1 MGSHQCPD
9 SLMKIVLPRSI
20 AFATDGRFIAILFA
34 GIFLFSSLGAY
45 TSYSEGEWTG
55 VTYMLWFDQTIIN
68 TMIVVML
75 ALLVRPSFRIIYIA
89 IALVGGETLYSNML
103 LINCLHGWLSGFG
116 SYHDLLGRHATRAV
130 NPQYAMLIVYAVS
143 WLGLLGTVLAKT
155 TRSFDRLMCLVAATA
170 ILATFALFHTFLIG
184 GLAHATNREK
194 EIVTAAFQTVDEA
207 AFRDRCRSMMLRC
220 QAFDRMGDLT
230 DRETHEPMLKGPQ
243 RTITDIISSGSTFQ
257 RPFVWSE
264 QQAAGDGKNTFVA
277 GVVATKEQVL
287 LAMSGDRFAET
298 VDYEGERFII
308 QSLAA
313 HVTWFL
319 VFIGISAIHRRV
331 ARPKVRKLLGPN
343 AFH

>member
-1 MGSHQCPD
+1 
-9 SLMKIVLPRSI
+9 MKIVLPRQL
-20 AFATDGRFIAILFA
+20 AFVGDARFISALFA
-34 GIFLFSSLGAY
+34 GIFVFSALGAY

-55 VTYMLWFDQTIIN
+55 VTFMLWVDQTIIN

-75 ALLVRPSFRIIYIA
+75 ALLVRPSFRIIYVA
-89 IALVGGETLYSNML
+89 IALVAGEALYSNML
-103 LINCLHGWLSGFG
+103 LIDGLHGWLSGFG
-116 SYHDLLGRHATRAV
+116 LYHDLLGRHATRAV
-130 NPQYAMLIVYAVS
+130 NPQYAMLIVYALS
-143 WLGLLGTVLAKT
+143 WLGLLGVVLAKK

-170 ILATFALFHTFLIG
+170 IISTFALFHTFLIG

-194 EIVTAAFQTVDEA
+194 DVVTAAFQTIDEA

-220 QAFDRMGDLT
+220 QVFDRVGALT
-230 DRETHEPMLKGPQ
+230 DRETYEPMLKGPQ
-243 RTITDIISSGSTFQ
+243 RTITDIISSGSTFR

-277 GVVATKEQVL
+277 GVIATKDRVL
-287 LAMSGDRFAET
+287 LAMSGERFAET

-319 VFIGISAIHRRV
+319 IFIGISAIHRRV
-331 ARPKVRKLLGPN
+331 ARPKVRKVLGPN
-343 AFH
+343 AFS